1 MLRRSRL
8 LIAAAVLV
16 SGCALQDTRYDN
28 SGIAAGFGPDYDQTI
43 IDWNFPT
50 SHNQGPL
57 LPPERFHPVRPA
69 VGVPWATGNPMPW
82 QQGDGAKPEGA
93 EVGAAQDEP
102 RDCTVQCAEASSPD
116 TPTTTA
122 LDDRARERPLAS
134 DRR

>member
-1 MLRRSRL
+1 MFIAIVVL
-8 LIAAAVLV
+8 L

-57 LPPERFHPVRPA
+57 LAPERFRPVRPA
-69 VGVPWATGNPMPW
+69 IGVPWATGNPMPW

-93 EVGAAQDEP
+93 QSSVVVDEP
-102 RDCTVQCAEASSPD
+102 RACADGCAD
-116 TPTTTA
+116 LIAAQVATTA
-122 LDDRARERPLAS
+122 APDVRARERSMLGE
-134 DRR
+134 RR